1 MRSARCQYE
10 SMIPCV
16 LGGWALPREN
26 VVSAVLYEEGVAT
39 HSSILA
45 FENLHGQRSLA
56 GYSPWGQRVRHN

>member
-45 FENLHGQRSLA
+45 FENPHGQRSLA
-56 GYSPWGQRVRHN
+56 G